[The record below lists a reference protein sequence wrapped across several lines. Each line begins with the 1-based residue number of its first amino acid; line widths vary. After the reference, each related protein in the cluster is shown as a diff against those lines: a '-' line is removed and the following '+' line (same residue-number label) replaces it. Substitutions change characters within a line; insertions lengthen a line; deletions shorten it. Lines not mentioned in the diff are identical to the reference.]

1 MKRTLMYLA
10 VALLFV
16 FTVSG
21 SARADYSFSSSNPY
35 LASAGET
42 WSFNYD
48 GGSTGASGDNNWGS
62 PGVGA
67 GVVDYGESIPAVGFE
82 ITFSGGGTIDPA
94 EITTGDT
101 VGCWTGASLGGTI
114 FCGATGGAPQWTA
127 DLVGPD
133 TIAFWAPAG
142 TSLSSG
148 EDYFVNIFFTGATP
162 TGFQGEWITPEPGTL
177 TLLGSGL
184 LGLIGFARRR
194 RS

>member
-1 MKRTLMYLA
+1 MKRTLMFLA

-16 FTVSG
+16 FTVAG
-21 SARADYSFSSSNPY
+21 SASADYAFSSSNPY
-35 LASAGET
+35 LASSGET

-48 GGSTGASGDNNWGS
+48 VGVTENDWGS

-67 GVVDYGESIPAVGFE
+67 GVVPYGESNPAVGFE

-94 EITTGDT
+94 QITVGDTTG
-101 VGCWTGASLGGTI
+101 CWSGGSTGGTI

-148 EDYFVNIFFTGATP
+148 EGYFVNIFFTGATP

>member
-35 LASAGET
+35 LASSGET
-42 WSFNYD
+42 WSFNPD
-48 GGSTGASGDNNWGS
+48 GGSAGPSGDNNWGS

-67 GVVDYGESIPAVGFE
+67 GVVSYGESLAAEGFE

-101 VGCWTGASLGGTI
+101 VGCPTGGSLGGTI
-114 FCGATGGAPQWTA
+114 FCNIGGSPEQWTA
-127 DLVGPD
+127 TLVGPD
-133 TIAFWAPAG
+133 TIEFLAPSG
-142 TSLSSG
+142 SLLSTG
-148 EDYFVNIFFTGATP
+148 EGYFVNVFFTGATP

>member
-16 FTVSG
+16 FTVAG
-21 SARADYSFSSSNPY
+21 SASADYAFSSSNPY
-35 LASAGET
+35 LASSGET
-42 WSFNYD
+42 WSYNAD
-48 GGSTGASGDNNWGS
+48 GGAASYLGLNDWGS

-67 GVVDYGESIPAVGFE
+67 GTVSYGESIPAIGFE

-94 EITTGDT
+94 QIT
-101 VGCWTGASLGGTI
+101 VGNGAGCVGGTGGGTT
-114 FCGATGGAPQWTA
+114 FCSAYPVTLWTA
-127 DLVGPD
+127 TLVGPD
-133 TIAFWAPAG
+133 TILFMDPSG
-142 TSLSSG
+142 TLTSS
-148 EDYFVNIFFTGATP
+148 DIYFVNVFFDGATP
-162 TGFQGEWITPEPGTL
+162 TGFQGEWITAPEPGTL